1 MTIVRTSL
9 MGGLC
14 LAGFHL
20 LWVLLVFLG
29 WAQPFIDF
37 VLQLHMM
44 DLPLTVQPFQ
54 LSRAVGLVGLAF
66 LAGCFYGWLF
76 YLLGKS
82 SSTGRFLQ

>member
-1 MTIVRTSL
+1 